1 MADNPFL
8 KYVEDEENPFLKYA
22 QQPQKQL
29 NPTDGMSNLERFLAG
44 TGKAFTDIGRGV
56 GQKLGMVSNAD
67 IEESRRLDA
76 ALMDTGYG
84 TAGNIFG
91 NVAALAPTAMIPG
104 ANTITGAGAIGAVTG
119 YMQPST
125 SNNENIRNTLYGGAG
140 SAFIPAAIRTGQ
152 VAKSLVEPFYQGGRD
167 QVLGR
172 AIKGAAG
179 SQADDALRNLQG
191 VRASTPGVKYTAAE
205 ASRNPG
211 IAALQRTAVAID
223 PVASGDLF
231 ARNVAN
237 NESLVLALKGLAND
251 RNTSVAAR
259 DAATNALYNLSSGK
273 TIKLTP
279 ELEGLLKRPVM
290 ESAVG
295 QAKTL
300 AANEGLPFSLKAST
314 PPQPSS
320 LLNQNGSPLYVL
332 PGTPGSLLGRDAH
345 TIKRALDDTI
355 EGLTG
360 QAGLGKN
367 AKRAAT
373 GTKNQ
378 FLSELEKQVP
388 EYGLA
393 RTTFADM
400 SRPVNQADVA
410 DLILQ
415 RSTGNIQ
422 GNMTPAAFNRAYS
435 DRTAQSALGR
445 KATSLQDVFEPNQI
459 KTLDGIKNDL
469 QAYNF
474 AQNGGRGAG
483 SDTVQKLAYSNIMA
497 QSGMPNFVANL
508 APTQIIGN
516 LAQKTGQIA
525 YKDANKR
532 MSEELAAA
540 LLDPTKTA
548 ELMRAGMSMQAI
560 KKARDALTR
569 TGVPLVGGLL
579 ATDWA
584 Q

>member
-8 KYVEDEENPFLKYA
+8 KYVEDEENPFLKYTKT
-22 QQPQKQL
+22 QQKQS
-29 NPTDGMSNLERFLAG
+29 NPTDGMSNLDRFLAG

-56 GQKLGMVSNAD
+56 GQKLGMVSAED
-67 IEESRRLDA
+67 IEKSRKLDA
-76 ALMDTGYG
+76 ALMGTGYG

-119 YMQPST
+119 FMQPST
-125 SNNENIRNTLYGGAG
+125 SNDETIRNTLYGGAG
-140 SAFIPAAIRTGQ
+140 GAVVPAAIRAGQ
-152 VAKSLVEPFYQGGRD
+152 VAKSFVEPFYQGGRD
-167 QVLGR
+167 QILGR

-179 SQADDALRNLQG
+179 NQADDALRNLQMN
-191 VRASTPGVKYTAAE
+191 RASTPGVQYTAAE
-205 ASRNPG
+205 AAKNPG
-211 IAALQRTAVAID
+211 ISALQRTAVAVD

-259 DAATNALYNLSSGK
+259 ESATKALYNLSNGK
-273 TIKLTP
+273 TINLTP
-279 ELEGLLKRPVM
+279 ELESLLKRPVM
-290 ESAVG
+290 QSAVG
-295 QAKTL
+295 QARTL
-300 AANEGLPFSLKAST
+300 AANEGLPFSLKPST
-314 PPQPSS
+314 PPQPST
-320 LLNQNGSPLYVL
+320 LLNHNGNPISIL

-345 TIKRALDDTI
+345 TIKRSLDDTI
-355 EGLTG
+355 EGLAG

-388 EYGLA
+388 EYGMA

-400 SRPVNQADVA
+400 SKPVNQADVA

-445 KATSLQDVFEPNQI
+445 KSTSLLDVFEPNQI

-474 AQNGGRGAG
+474 AQNGGRGPG

-508 APTQIIGN
+508 APTQIVGN
-516 LAQKTGQIA
+516 LAQKAGQVA

-548 ELMRAGMSMQAI
+548 ELMKAGMSSKAI
-560 KKARDALTR
+560 KEARDALTR
-569 TGVPLVGGLL
+569 SGIPLFGGLL